1 MESYYLQLVPG
12 GVPLV
17 LHASQ
22 YDSARDYQFTPMY
35 GSSRYGYQSGAK
47 AYVEATKPDKTIVQ
61 EEATYNTDGTIYY
74 KPSEVLYQAAGDV
87 RMKVVIVDKNN
98 QTLASAT
105 VTLAVDLAGI
115 TTYAQISKS
124 DLSLL
129 HETSTKLSTIDA
141 SVTEAQ
147 TQASRAKSWAVGP
160 SGTGTDGTDT
170 NNSWYWARQAS
181 SSASASATSADN
193 AKTSEETAF
202 SHAIAASASAEDANT
217 SETNAKASET
227 AAKTSET
234 NAKASE
240 TAAANSASAAKTSET
255 NAKASEANALR
266 AEKNILDAEPY
277 AIESH
282 SWAVGGTGSRDGED
296 TNNSKYWAMV
306 AIASQTGVTSL
317 NEHGGEITL
326 SLDSSSGD
334 IVLSADDGKT
344 GSVSL
349 NGNGGILGIY
359 FDSTGDMVL
368 TSEVV

>member
-1 MESYYLQLVPG
+1 MESHYLQLVPG

-35 GSSRYGYQSGAK
+35 GSSKYSYQSGAK
-47 AYVEATKPDKTIVQ
+47 VLVEATKPDKTIVQ
-61 EEATYNTDGTIYY
+61 EEAIYNTDGTIYY
-74 KPSEVLYQAAGDV
+74 KPSEVLYQVAGDV
-87 RMKVVIVDKNN
+87 RMKVVVDKDN

-105 VTLAVDLAGI
+105 VTLAVDMAGI
-115 TTYAQISKS
+115 ATYAQISKS

-129 HETSTKLSTIDA
+129 HETSQKLSTIDT
-141 SVTEAQ
+141 SVAEAQ

-170 NNSWYWARQAS
+170 NNSWYWAKQS
-181 SSASASATSADN
+181 SASASASATSADN
-193 AKTSEETAF
+193 AKTSEDKAF
-202 SHAIAASASAEDANT
+202 GHAIAASASAEDANT
-217 SETNAKASET
+217 SESNAKASET

-234 NAKASE
+234 NAKASA

-255 NAKASEANALR
+255 NAKASETNALR
-266 AEKNILDAEPY
+266 AEKNLLDAEPY

-317 NEHGGEITL
+317 NEHGGDITL
-326 SLDSSSGD
+326 SLDNSSGD
-334 IVLSADDGKT
+334 IALSADDGKT